1 MKVIQI
7 NTVCN
12 TSTGKIMGD
21 IQRQAEKAGYETLS
35 FVGRRAPFQD
45 VPCEKFGNVLSFWS
59 HVMINTILTDRGM
72 ALIFQHVSWSS
83 V

>member
-45 VPCEKFGNVLSFWS
+45 VPC
-59 HVMINTILTDRGM
+59 
-72 ALIFQHVSWSS
+72 
-83 V
+83 